1 MLTLGNRANSDFLET
16 WPQFLSDLEVLS
28 GLFSPLSYYCP
39 LSGSSQRTEQ
49 KLIGSEI
56 PFVFACVGE
65 CISRIRPH
73 ILAST
78 NPEEP
83 GARKAKEVFRKL
95 RI

>member
-16 WPQFLSDLEVLS
+16 WLQFLSDLEVLS
-28 GLFSPLSYYCP
+28 GLFSPLSYCP

-65 CISRIRPH
+65 YISRIRPH

-83 GARKAKEVFRKL
+83 GVRKPKEVFRKL